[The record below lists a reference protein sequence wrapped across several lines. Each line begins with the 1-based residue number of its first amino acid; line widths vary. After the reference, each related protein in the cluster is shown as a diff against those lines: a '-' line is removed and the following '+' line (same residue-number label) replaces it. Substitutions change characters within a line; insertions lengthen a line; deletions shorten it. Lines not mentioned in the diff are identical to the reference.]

1 MSQRAMTDLYQSNRT
16 EAEKYLKK
24 VQASL
29 DALIDPK
36 ILAPFDKKKP
46 QTFYLEFK
54 KIITPWV
61 EQETARQK
69 KELERSDNSHLLLLK
84 RTALVD
90 AVVIASYRMAL
101 ELFSHNCKSRLK
113 ENDVPVTIVARG
125 GYGREEMYFSSDVD
139 LQMVLRSEAPEAE
152 KEMGRQVIHYF
163 EYLFV
168 YQNIFP
174 TSSSAGFSEIDAED
188 QALNEILLPSF
199 HSLLEHRYVA
209 GNPVVYNELKSSI
222 KTASLIHKEEILKE
236 CFKHKTYFEIQNTVF
251 QQEPN
256 IKEELRRL
264 YWATSLVRI
273 RESFEQI
280 NQFELLSELHTAKK
294 LSTLAFKNLRNALN
308 FLSRMRM
315 FLHCLQQGSQKDV
328 MRFEVRDKMAES
340 MGFKKKINEFFQEYF
355 FNAVLPMK
363 RNCRNLFWESVT
375 FATDKKVKKL
385 SENFAL
391 NSENQIV
398 FAEGH
403 EGFEWNTPIEI
414 FHLFVL
420 VARKNYFISYPVIRS
435 IEDNINRLT
444 PIFRGG
450 EEPGK
455 AEEYFRSMIRSTY
468 FAKAIRYLHEF
479 GLLES
484 FFIPEFKNLSG
495 LLQDIY
501 VHMFPTDIHILA
513 ALDALNNI
521 ETDPEADPFLVELYH
536 SLRDKTTM
544 KMAVLLHDIGKG
556 LKAEGENEELVGARE
571 VPRIL
576 SSLGYGKSKRMISDI
591 AFLVERHL
599 MMYDLML
606 LDPDEDE
613 TFDMVWDLVNKDV
626 ERLKM
631 LILLTYSDRA
641 GTKMTMSKSQ
651 IDQLKYFFQNTL
663 HHKKQESVSIPIKK
677 EFFQLIRLPRDMK
690 SQMQIYSEFR
700 KSTEEFAS
708 ELFFKAEQLSELVVC
723 CKDQPSLL
731 YKIATV
737 LAFNHVSIMEANIH
751 TLEDN
756 VFDVFKIGDP
766 AGNPIEFSNFFY
778 LQKQVNADL
787 RQVFVS
793 GVPLATLYKGRSL
806 TTEIEMEKFKDI
818 KLKVSIIGRAVK
830 VETHDIM
837 GTIMM
842 ETKVFSELGLE
853 IQRAVLHSNY
863 GSSSNV
869 FYLRPED
876 VHQIIKQEATF
887 KKQLEKALTPLI
899 RSEPVFPGHSAEVA

>member
-1 MSQRAMTDLYQSNRT
+1 MTDLYQSNRT
-16 EAEKYLKK
+16 QAEKYFRQI
-24 VQASL
+24 QASL
-29 DALIDPK
+29 DLITQPEALP
-36 ILAPFDKKKP
+36 PFDENKPQAFYLDFKKK
-46 QTFYLEFK
+46 
-54 KIITPWV
+54 IAPWV
-61 EQETARQK
+61 EQETARQQ

-90 AVVIASYRMAL
+90 AVMIASYRTAL
-101 ELFSHNCKSRLK
+101 KLFNRNREVALK
-113 ENDVPVTIVARG
+113 ENDVPVVIVARG

-139 LQMVLRSEAPEAE
+139 IQMVLRSEASETE
-152 KEMGRQVIHYF
+152 KEIGRRVIHYF

-168 YQNIFP
+168 HQNIFP
-174 TSSSAGFSEIDAED
+174 TSSSSGFSEIDAED
-188 QALNEILLPSF
+188 QALNEVLLPSF
-199 HSLLEHRYVA
+199 HSLLEHRFVA
-209 GNPVVYNELKSSI
+209 GNSAVYNEFKSSI

-256 IKEELRRL
+256 LKEELRRL

-280 NQFELLSELHTAKK
+280 NQFELLSELHAKQK
-294 LSTLAFKNLRNALN
+294 LSAPAFKNMQNALN

-315 FLHCLQQGSQKDV
+315 FLHCLQKGSQKDV

-340 MGFKKKINEFFQEYF
+340 MGFKKKVNEFFQEYF

-363 RNCRNLFWESVT
+363 RNCRNLFWETVT
-375 FATDKKVKKL
+375 FATDDKVKKL
-385 SENFAL
+385 SENFFL
-391 NSENQIV
+391 NSENQII

-403 EGFEWNTPIEI
+403 EDFQWNSPIEI

-435 IEDNINRLT
+435 IEANISRLT
-444 PIFRGG
+444 PIFQSG

-455 AEEYFRSMIRSTY
+455 AEEYFRSMMRSKY
-468 FAKAIRYLHEF
+468 FAKALRYLHEF

-484 FFIPEFKNLSG
+484 FFIPEFKNLAG

-513 ALDALNNI
+513 ALDALNMI
-521 ETDPEADPFLVELYH
+521 ETDPEADPFLVQLYN
-536 SLRDKTTM
+536 SLKDKTTM

-556 LKAEGENEELVGARE
+556 IKSEGENEELVGARE

-576 SSLGYGKSKRMISDI
+576 SALGYEKNKRMISDI

-613 TFDMVWDLVNKDV
+613 TFDMVWDLVHKDV
-626 ERLKM
+626 ERFKM
-631 LILLTYSDRA
+631 LILLTYADRA
-641 GTKMTMSKSQ
+641 GTKMKMSKSQ
-651 IDQLKYFFQNTL
+651 IDQLKYFYQNTL
-663 HHKKQESVSIPIKK
+663 HHKKQGDVSIPVKK
-677 EFFQLIRLPRDMK
+677 EFFKMIRLPRDMQ
-690 SQMQIYSEFR
+690 SQLQIYSEFR
-700 KSTEEFAS
+700 KSREQFAA
-708 ELFFKAEQLSELVVC
+708 EMFFKAEQLSELVVC

-737 LAFNHVSIMEANIH
+737 LAFNHLSIMEANIH

-756 VFDVFKIGDP
+756 VFDVFKIGDI

-778 LQKQVNADL
+778 LQKQVNEDL
-787 RQVFVS
+787 RQIFVG
-793 GVPLATLYKGRSL
+793 GVPLSTLYKGRTL

-818 KLKVSIIGRAVK
+818 KLKVAIIGRAVK
-830 VETHDIM
+830 VETHDIL

-842 ETKVFSELGLE
+842 ETKVFSDLNME

-863 GSSSNV
+863 GTSSNV

-876 VHQIIKQEATF
+876 VHQIIKQEAKF

>member
-1 MSQRAMTDLYQSNRT
+1 MTDLYQSNRT
-16 EAEKYLKK
+16 QAEKYFRQI
-24 VQASL
+24 QASL
-29 DALIDPK
+29 DLITQPEALP
-36 ILAPFDKKKP
+36 PFDQGKP
-46 QTFYLEFK
+46 QAFYNEFRK
-54 KIITPWV
+54 KITPWI
-61 EQETARQK
+61 EQETKRQH

-90 AVVIASYRMAL
+90 AVVIASYRTAL
-101 ELFSHNCKSRLK
+101 ALLNRKWEPPLK
-113 ENDVPVTIVARG
+113 ENDISVAIVARG

-139 LQMVLRSEAPEAE
+139 LQMVLRSDASEGE
-152 KEMGRQVIHYF
+152 KEIGHQIIHYF

-168 YQNIFP
+168 FQNIFP
-174 TSSSAGFSEIDAED
+174 TSSSAGFSEIDTED
-188 QALNEILLPSF
+188 PTFDERLRTSF
-199 HSLLEHRYVA
+199 HSLLEHRFVT
-209 GNPVVYNELKSSI
+209 GNPVVYNEFKSSI
-222 KTASLIHKEEILKE
+222 KTASLIQKEQILKE
-236 CFKHKTYFEIQNTVF
+236 CFQHKTYFEIQNTVF

-273 RESFEQI
+273 RESFEKI
-280 NQFELLSELHTAKK
+280 NQFELLSELHDAKK
-294 LSTLAFKNLRNALN
+294 LSTPAFKNMQSALN
-308 FLSRMRM
+308 FLSRMRL
-315 FLHCLQQGSQKDV
+315 FLHCLQKGSQKDV

-340 MGFKKKINEFFQEYF
+340 MGFKKKVNEFFQEYF

-363 RNCRNLFWESVT
+363 RNCRNLFWETVT
-375 FATDKKVKKL
+375 FATDDKVKKL
-385 SENFAL
+385 SENFFL
-391 NSENQIV
+391 NSENQII

-403 EGFEWNTPIEI
+403 EDFEWNSPIEI

-435 IEDNINRLT
+435 IEANISRLT
-444 PIFRGG
+444 PIFQNG

-455 AEEYFRSMIRSTY
+455 AEEYFRSMMRSKY
-468 FAKAIRYLHEF
+468 FAKAVRYLHEF
-479 GLLES
+479 GLLDS
-484 FFIPEFKNLSG
+484 FFIPEFKNLAG

-513 ALDALNNI
+513 ALDALNLI
-521 ETDPEADPFLVELYH
+521 ETDPEADPFLVQLYN
-536 SLRDKTTM
+536 SLKDKTTM

-556 LKAEGENEELVGARE
+556 IKSEGENEELVGARE

-576 SSLGYGKSKRMISDI
+576 SALGYEKNKRMISDI

-613 TFDMVWDLVNKDV
+613 TFDMVWDLVHKDV
-626 ERLKM
+626 ERFKM
-631 LILLTYSDRA
+631 LILLTYADRA
-641 GTKMTMSKSQ
+641 GTKMKMSKSQ
-651 IDQLKYFFQNTL
+651 IDQLKYFYQNTL
-663 HHKKQESVSIPIKK
+663 HHKKQGDVSIPVKK
-677 EFFQLIRLPRDMK
+677 EFFKMIRLPRDMQ
-690 SQMQIYSEFR
+690 SQLQIYSEFR
-700 KSTEEFAS
+700 KSREQFAS
-708 ELFFKAEQLSELVVC
+708 EMFFKAEQLSELVVC
-723 CKDQPSLL
+723 CKDRPSLL

-737 LAFNHVSIMEANIH
+737 LAFNHLSIMEANIH

-756 VFDVFKIGDP
+756 VFDVFKIGDI

-778 LQKQVNADL
+778 LQKQVNEDL
-787 RQVFVS
+787 RQIFVS
-793 GVPLATLYKGRSL
+793 GVPLSTLYKGRTL

-818 KLKVSIIGRAVK
+818 KLKVAIIGRAVK
-830 VETHDIM
+830 VETHDIL

-842 ETKVFSELGLE
+842 ETKVFSDLNME

-863 GSSSNV
+863 GTSSNV

-876 VHQIIKQEATF
+876 VHQIIKQEAKF

>member
-1 MSQRAMTDLYQSNRT
+1 MTDLYQSNRT
-16 EAEKYLKK
+16 QAEKYFQKL
-24 VQASL
+24 QASL
-29 DALIDPK
+29 NTLV
-36 ILAPFDKKKP
+36 APGTLPSFDSRKP

-54 KIITPWV
+54 KTIAPWV
-61 EQETARQK
+61 EKETRLQQ
-69 KELERSDNSHLLLLK
+69 KELEHSDNSHLLLLK

-90 AVVIASYRMAL
+90 AVVTASYRMAL
-101 ELFSHNCKSRLK
+101 ELFNRNRKTPLK
-113 ENDVPVTIVARG
+113 ENDVPVAIVARG

-152 KEMGRQVIHYF
+152 KNNGRKVIHYF
-163 EYLFV
+163 EYLFIF
-168 YQNIFP
+168 QNIFP
-174 TSSSAGFSEIDAED
+174 TSSSAGFSEIDTED
-188 QALNEILLPSF
+188 LTFDERLRTSF

-209 GNPVVYNELKSSI
+209 GNPVVYNEFKSSI
-222 KTASLIHKEEILKE
+222 KTASLIQKEEILKE
-236 CFKHKTYFEIQNTVF
+236 CYQHKTYFEIQNTVF

-264 YWATSLVRI
+264 YWATSLIRI
-273 RESFEQI
+273 RESFEKT
-280 NQFELLSELHTAKK
+280 NQFELLSELYAAGK
-294 LSTLAFKNLRNALN
+294 LSTPAFKNMQNALN

-315 FLHCLQQGSQKDV
+315 FLHCLQKGSQKDV
-328 MRFEVRDKMAES
+328 MRFEVRDKIAES
-340 MGFKKKINEFFQEYF
+340 MGFKKRVNEFFQEYF

-375 FATDKKVKKL
+375 FATDTKVKKL
-385 SENFAL
+385 SENFFL
-391 NSENQIV
+391 NSENQII

-403 EGFEWNTPIEI
+403 EDFQWNSPIEI

-420 VARKNYFISYPVIRS
+420 VTRKNYFISYPVIRS
-435 IEDNINRLT
+435 IEANISRLT
-444 PIFRGG
+444 PIFQSG

-455 AEEYFRSMIRSTY
+455 AEEYFRSMIRGKY

-479 GLLES
+479 GLLDS

-521 ETDPEADPFLVELYH
+521 ETDPESDPFLVELYH

-556 LKAEGENEELVGARE
+556 IKSEGENEELVGARE

-576 SSLGYGKSKRMISDI
+576 SALGYEKNKRMISDV

-613 TFDMVWDLVNKDV
+613 TFDMVWDLVHKDV
-626 ERLKM
+626 ERFKM
-631 LILLTYSDRA
+631 LILLTYADRA

-651 IDQLKYFFQNTL
+651 IDQLKYFYQNTL
-663 HHKKQESVSIPIKK
+663 HHKKQESVSIPIQK
-677 EFFQLIRLPRDMK
+677 EFFKMISLPRDMK

-700 KSTEEFAS
+700 KSPEQFAS
-708 ELFFKAEQLSELVVC
+708 EIFFKAEQLSELVVC

-737 LAFNHVSIMEANIH
+737 LAFNHLSIMEANIH
-751 TLEDN
+751 TLDDN
-756 VFDVFKIGDP
+756 VFDVFKIGDI
-766 AGNPIEFSNFFY
+766 AGNPIEFSNLFY
-778 LQKQVNADL
+778 LQKQINKDL
-787 RQVFVS
+787 RQVFVG
-793 GVPLATLYKGRSL
+793 GVPLSTLYKGRSL

-818 KLKVSIIGRAVK
+818 KLKVAIIGRAVK

-842 ETKVFSELGLE
+842 ETKVFSELNME

-863 GSSSNV
+863 GTSSNV

-876 VHQIIKQEATF
+876 VHQIIKQETKF
-887 KKQLEKALTPLI
+887 KNQLEKALMPLI
-899 RSEPVFPGHSAEVA
+899 RSEPVFPGHSEEVA

>member
-1 MSQRAMTDLYQSNRT
+1 MTDLYQSNRT
-16 EAEKYLKK
+16 QAGKYFRQI
-24 VQASL
+24 QASL
-29 DALIDPK
+29 EPLIQSET
-36 ILAPFDKKKP
+36 LTPFDENKP
-46 QTFYLEFK
+46 QAFYLDFK
-54 KIITPWV
+54 KRITPWV
-61 EQETARQK
+61 EKETARQK
-69 KELERSDNSHLLLLK
+69 KELARSDNSHLLLLK
-84 RTALVD
+84 RSALVD
-90 AVVIASYRMAL
+90 AVMTASYRTAL
-101 ELFSHNCKSRLK
+101 DLFNRKREHPLK
-113 ENDVPVTIVARG
+113 ENDVPVVIIARG

-139 LQMVLRSEAPEAE
+139 LQMILRSEASKTE
-152 KEMGRQVIHYF
+152 KEIGRRVIHYF

-168 YQNIFP
+168 HQSIFP
-174 TSSSAGFSEIDAED
+174 TSSSSGFSEIDTEEQTFD
-188 QALNEILLPSF
+188 EIILTSF
-199 HSLLEHRYVA
+199 HSLLEHRFVA
-209 GNPVVYNELKSSI
+209 GNPVVYNEFKSSI
-222 KTASLIHKEEILKE
+222 KTASLIHKEKILKE

-273 RESFEQI
+273 RESYEQI

-294 LSTLAFKNLRNALN
+294 LSTTAFKNMQNALN
-308 FLSRMRM
+308 FLSRMRL
-315 FLHCLQQGSQKDV
+315 FLHCLQKGSQKDV

-340 MGFKKKINEFFQEYF
+340 MGFKNKVNEFFQEYF

-363 RNCRNLFWESVT
+363 RNCRNLFWETVT
-375 FATDKKVKKL
+375 FAADDKVKKL
-385 SENFAL
+385 SENFFL
-391 NSENQIV
+391 NSENQII

-403 EGFEWNTPIEI
+403 ETFQWSSPIEI

-435 IEDNINRLT
+435 IEANISRLT
-444 PIFRGG
+444 PLFQS
-450 EEPGK
+450 EEDPGK
-455 AEEYFRSMIRSTY
+455 AEEYFRSMIRSKY
-468 FAKAIRYLHEF
+468 YAKAIRYLHEF

-484 FFIPEFKNLSG
+484 FFIPEFKNLTG

-501 VHMFPTDIHILA
+501 VHMFPTDIHIMA

-521 ETDPEADPFLVELYH
+521 ETDPETDPFLVELYH
-536 SLRDKTTM
+536 SLKDKTTM

-556 LKAEGENEELVGARE
+556 LKSEGENEELVGARE

-576 SSLGYGKSKRMISDI
+576 SALGYEKNKRMISDI

-613 TFDMVWDLVNKDV
+613 TFDMVWDLVHKDV
-626 ERLKM
+626 DRLKM
-631 LILLTYSDRA
+631 LLLLTYADRA
-641 GTKMTMSKSQ
+641 GTKMKMSKSQ
-651 IDQLKYFFQNTL
+651 IDQLKYFYQNTL
-663 HHKKQESVSIPIKK
+663 HHKKQADVSIPVKK
-677 EFFQLIRLPRDMK
+677 EFFQMIRLPRDMK
-690 SQMQIYSEFR
+690 SQLQIYSEFR
-700 KSTEEFAS
+700 KSREQFAS

-723 CKDQPSLL
+723 CKDQPGLL

-737 LAFNHVSIMEANIH
+737 LAFNQISIMEANIH

-756 VFDVFKIGDP
+756 VFDVFKIGDI

-778 LQKQVNADL
+778 LQKQINDDL
-787 RQVFVS
+787 HQVFVG
-793 GVPLATLYKGRSL
+793 GVPLSTLYKGRSL
-806 TTEIEMEKFKDI
+806 TTEIEMERFKDI
-818 KLKVSIIGRAVK
+818 KLKISIIGRAVK
-830 VETHDIM
+830 VESHDIL

-842 ETKVFSELGLE
+842 ETKVFSELNME

-863 GSSSNV
+863 GTSSNV

-876 VHQIIKQEATF
+876 VHQIIKQETQF

>member
-1 MSQRAMTDLYQSNRT
+1 MTDLYQSNRT
-16 EAEKYLKK
+16 QAGKYFQTA
-24 VQASL
+24 QASL
-29 DALIDPK
+29 DLLINPDTLP
-36 ILAPFDKKKP
+36 PFDPSKP
-46 QTFYLEFK
+46 QAFYLEFK
-54 KIITPWV
+54 KKITPWI
-61 EQETARQK
+61 QKETERHK

-84 RTALVD
+84 QTALVD
-90 AVVIASYRMAL
+90 SVVTASFRTAL
-101 ELFSHNCKSRLK
+101 ELFNHNRDTPLQ
-113 ENDVPVTIVARG
+113 ENDIPVAIVARG

-139 LQMVLRSEAPEAE
+139 LQMVLRSEASETE
-152 KEMGRQVIHYF
+152 KEAGRQVIHYF

-168 YQNIFP
+168 YQNIFH

-188 QALNEILLPSF
+188 QALNEVLLPSF
-199 HSLLEHRYVA
+199 HSLLEHRFVA
-209 GNPVVYNELKSSI
+209 GNPVVYSELKSSI

-273 RESFEQI
+273 RGSFEQA

-294 LSTLAFKNLRNALN
+294 LSTPAFKNMQNALN
-308 FLSRMRM
+308 FLSRVRM
-315 FLHCLQQGSQKDV
+315 LLHCFQQGSQPDV
-328 MRFEVRDKMAES
+328 LRFEVRDKIAEA
-340 MGFKKKINEFFQEYF
+340 MGFKNKVNEFFREYF

-375 FATDKKVKKL
+375 FAAEGKVKKL
-385 SENFAL
+385 SENFVL
-391 NSENQIV
+391 NSENQII
-398 FAEGH
+398 FAKGH
-403 EGFEWNTPIEI
+403 ENHQWDSPIEA

-420 VARKNYFISYPVIRS
+420 VARKNYFLSYPVIRS
-435 IEDNINRLT
+435 IEANVSLLT
-444 PIFRGG
+444 PIFQSK

-455 AEEYFRSMIRSTY
+455 AEEYFRSIIRSKY
-468 FAKAIRYLHEF
+468 FSKAIRYLHEF

-501 VHMFPTDIHILA
+501 VHLFPTDIHILA

-521 ETDPEADPFLVELYH
+521 EIDPEMDPFLVELYH
-536 SLRDKTTM
+536 SLKDKTTM
-544 KMAVLLHDIGKG
+544 RMAVLLHDIGKG
-556 LKAEGENEELVGARE
+556 LKSEGENEELVGARE

-576 SSLGYGKSKRMISDI
+576 SSLGYGKNKRMISDI

-613 TFDMVWDLVNKDV
+613 TFDMVWDLVHKDV
-626 ERLKM
+626 DRLKM
-631 LILLTYSDRA
+631 LILLTYADRA
-641 GTKMTMSKSQ
+641 GTKMKMSQSQ
-651 IDQLKYFFQNTL
+651 IDQLKYFYQNTL
-663 HHKKQESVSIPIKK
+663 HYKKQEDVSIPVKN
-677 EFFQLIRLPRDMK
+677 EFFKMIRLPRDMK

-700 KSTEEFAS
+700 KSRKQFAS
-708 ELFFKAEQLSELVVC
+708 ELLFKAEQFSELVVC
-723 CKDQPSLL
+723 SKDQPGLL

-737 LAFNHVSIMEANIH
+737 LAFNHLSIMEANIH

-756 VFDVFKIGDP
+756 VFDVFKVGDI

-778 LQKQVNADL
+778 TQNQIKEDL
-787 RQVFVS
+787 NQIFVG
-793 GVPLATLYKGRSL
+793 GVPLSTLYKGRSL
-806 TTEIEMEKFKDI
+806 TTEIEMERFKDI

-830 VETHDIM
+830 VETHDIL

-842 ETKVFSELGLE
+842 ETRVFSELNME

-863 GSSSNV
+863 GTSSNV
-869 FYLRPED
+869 FYMRPED
-876 VHQIIKQEATF
+876 VHQIIKQEAKF
-887 KKQLEKALTPLI
+887 KKQLEKALMPLI

>member
-1 MSQRAMTDLYQSNRT
+1 MTDLYQSNRT
-16 EAEKYLKK
+16 QAEKYSQKI
-24 VQASL
+24 QSSL
-29 DALIDPK
+29 DPLIQPE
-36 ILAPFDKKKP
+36 PFPSFNDDKS

-54 KIITPWV
+54 KKIAPWV

-101 ELFSHNCKSRLK
+101 VLFNRGRETPLK
-113 ENDVPVTIVARG
+113 ENDVPVTIIARG

-139 LQMVLRSEAPEAE
+139 LQMVLRSEASEAE
-152 KEMGRQVIHYF
+152 KEIGRQVIHYF

-168 YQNIFP
+168 HQNIFP
-174 TSSSAGFSEIDAED
+174 TSSSAGFSEIATED
-188 QALNEILLPSF
+188 PTLDEGLLASF
-199 HSLLEHRYVA
+199 HSLLEHRFVA
-209 GNPVVYNELKSSI
+209 GNPVVYSEFKSSV
-222 KTASLIHKEEILKE
+222 KTASLIYKEQILKE

-280 NQFELLSELHTAKK
+280 NQFELLSELHAKQK
-294 LSTLAFKNLRNALN
+294 LSAPAFKNMQNALN

-315 FLHCLQQGSQKDV
+315 FLHCLQKGSQKDV

-340 MGFKKKINEFFQEYF
+340 MGFKKKVNEFFKEYF

-363 RNCRNLFWESVT
+363 RNCRNLFWETVT
-375 FATDKKVKKL
+375 FATDEKVKKL
-385 SENFAL
+385 SENFVL
-391 NSENQIV
+391 NSENQII
-398 FAEGH
+398 FAQGRED
-403 EGFEWNTPIEI
+403 FQWNSPIEI

-420 VARKNYFISYPVIRS
+420 VSRKNYFISYPVIRS
-435 IEDNINRLT
+435 IEANISRLT
-444 PIFRGG
+444 PIFQSR

-455 AEEYFRSMIRSTY
+455 AEEYFRSMIRSKY
-468 FAKAIRYLHEF
+468 FAKAMRYLHEF
-479 GLLES
+479 GLLDS
-484 FFIPEFKNLSG
+484 FFIPEFKNLTG

-513 ALDALNNI
+513 ALDALNKF

-556 LKAEGENEELVGARE
+556 IKSEGENEELVGARE

-576 SSLGYGKSKRMISDI
+576 SALGYEKNKRMISDI

-613 TFDMVWDLVNKDV
+613 TFDMVWDLVHKDV
-626 ERLKM
+626 ERFKM
-631 LILLTYSDRA
+631 LILLTYADRA
-641 GTKMTMSKSQ
+641 GTKMKMSKSQ
-651 IDQLKYFFQNTL
+651 IAQLKYFYQNTL
-663 HHKKQESVSIPIKK
+663 HHKKQEGVSVPIKR
-677 EFFQLIRLPRDMK
+677 EFFKMIRLPRDMK
-690 SQMQIYSEFR
+690 SQLQIYSEFR
-700 KSTEEFAS
+700 KSREQFAS
-708 ELFFKAEQLSELVVC
+708 ELFFKTEQSSELVVC
-723 CKDQPSLL
+723 CKDQPGLL

-737 LAFNHVSIMEANIH
+737 LAFNHLSIMEANIH
-751 TLEDN
+751 TLDDN
-756 VFDVFKIGDP
+756 VFDVFKIGDI

-778 LQKQVNADL
+778 LQKQINEDL
-787 RQVFVS
+787 NQIFIS
-793 GVPLATLYKGRSL
+793 GVPLSTLYKGRSL
-806 TTEIEMEKFKDI
+806 TTEIQMEKFKDI
-818 KLKVSIIGRAVK
+818 KLKVAIIGRAVK
-830 VETHDIM
+830 VETHDIL

-842 ETKVFSELGLE
+842 ETKVFSELNME

-876 VHQIIKQEATF
+876 VHQIIKKEGKF
-887 KKQLEKALTPLI
+887 KKQLEKALMPLI

>member
-1 MSQRAMTDLYQSNRT
+1 MTDLYQSNRT
-16 EAEKYLKK
+16 QAEKYLCQI
-24 VQASL
+24 QASL
-29 DALIDPK
+29 DPLIQPENFLSFND
-36 ILAPFDKKKP
+36 DKL
-46 QTFYLEFK
+46 QIFYLEFK
-54 KIITPWV
+54 KRIAPWV

-90 AVVIASYRMAL
+90 AVVSASYRTAL
-101 ELFSHNCKSRLK
+101 ELFNRNRESRLK
-113 ENDVPVTIVARG
+113 ENDVPVTIIARG
-125 GYGREEMYFSSDVD
+125 GYGREEMYFNSDVD
-139 LQMVLRSEAPEAE
+139 LQMVLRSQGSETK
-152 KEMGRQVIHYF
+152 KEIGRQVIHYF

-168 YQNIFP
+168 FQNIFP
-174 TSSSAGFSEIDAED
+174 TSSSSGFSEIDTED
-188 QALNEILLPSF
+188 QTFDEIVLSSF
-199 HSLLEHRYVA
+199 HSLLEHRLVA
-209 GNPVVYNELKSSI
+209 GNPLVYSEFKSSI
-222 KTASLIHKEEILKE
+222 KTASLIHKEPVLKE

-273 RESFEQI
+273 RESFEKI
-280 NQFELLSELHTAKK
+280 NQFELLSELHDKKK
-294 LSTLAFKNLRNALN
+294 LSTPAFKNMQNALN
-308 FLSRMRM
+308 FLSRIRM
-315 FLHCLQQGSQKDV
+315 FLHCLQKGSQKDV
-328 MRFEVRDKMAES
+328 MRFEVRDKIAEA
-340 MGFKKKINEFFQEYF
+340 MGFKNKVNEFFNEYF

-363 RNCRNLFWESVT
+363 RNCRNLFWETVT
-375 FATDKKVKKL
+375 FATDEKVKKL
-385 SENFAL
+385 SENFVL
-391 NSENQIV
+391 NSENQII

-403 EGFEWNTPIEI
+403 EDFQWSSPIEI

-435 IEDNINRLT
+435 IEANIGRLT
-444 PIFRGG
+444 PIFQSRV
-450 EEPGK
+450 EPGK
-455 AEEYFRSMIRSTY
+455 AEEYFRSMVRSKY
-468 FAKAIRYLHEF
+468 FSKAIRYLHEF
-479 GLLES
+479 GLLDS

-513 ALDALNNI
+513 ALDALNNV
-521 ETDPEADPFLVELYH
+521 ELDPEADPFLVELYH

-556 LKAEGENEELVGARE
+556 LKTEGENEELVGARE

-576 SSLGYGKSKRMISDI
+576 DSLGYGNNKRMISDI

-613 TFDMVWDLVNKDV
+613 TFDMVWDLVHKDV
-626 ERLKM
+626 DRLKM
-631 LILLTYSDRA
+631 LILLTYADRA
-641 GTKMTMSKSQ
+641 GTKMKMSKSQ
-651 IDQLKYFFQNTL
+651 IDQLKYFYQNTL
-663 HHKKQESVSIPIKK
+663 HHKKQEDVSIPIKR
-677 EFFQLIRLPRDMK
+677 EFFKMIRLPREMK
-690 SQMQIYSEFR
+690 SQLQIYSEFR
-700 KSTEEFAS
+700 KSQDQFAS
-708 ELFFKAEQLSELVVC
+708 ESFFKAEQFSELVVC

-737 LAFNHVSIMEANIH
+737 LAFNHISIMEANIH
-751 TLEDN
+751 TLDDN
-756 VFDVFKIGDP
+756 VFDVFKIGDI

-778 LQKQVNADL
+778 LQKQINDDL
-787 RQVFVS
+787 RQIFV
-793 GVPLATLYKGRSL
+793 GDVPLSTLYKGRSL
-806 TTEIEMEKFKDI
+806 TTEIEMERFKEI
-818 KLKVSIIGRAVK
+818 KLKVAIIGRAVK
-830 VETHDIM
+830 VETHDIL

-842 ETKVFSELGLE
+842 ETKVFSQLNME

-863 GSSSNV
+863 GTSSNV

-876 VHQIIKQEATF
+876 VHQIIKQDTKF
-887 KKQLEKALTPLI
+887 KKQLEKALMPLI

>member
-1 MSQRAMTDLYQSNRT
+1 MTDLYQSNRT
-16 EAEKYLKK
+16 QAEKYFQK

-29 DALIDPK
+29 DPLIQPEALPSFDGDKLQALYLGFKNK
-36 ILAPFDKKKP
+36 IV
-46 QTFYLEFK
+46 
-54 KIITPWV
+54 PWI
-61 EQETARQK
+61 EQETKHQY

-90 AVVIASYRMAL
+90 AVVIASYRTAL
-101 ELFSHNCKSRLK
+101 KLFNRDRESPLK
-113 ENDVPVTIVARG
+113 ENEVPVTIVARG

-139 LQMVLRSEAPEAE
+139 IQMVLRSEASEAE
-152 KEMGRQVIHYF
+152 KEIGRQVIHYF

-174 TSSSAGFSEIDAED
+174 TASSAGFSEINTDDPTFEKD
-188 QALNEILLPSF
+188 LRMSF
-199 HSLLEHRYVA
+199 HSLLEHRFVV
-209 GNPVVYNELKSSI
+209 GNPVVYNEFKSSV
-222 KTASLIHKEEILKE
+222 KTASLIHREQILKE
-236 CFKHKTYFEIQNTVF
+236 CFQHKTYFEIQNTVF

-273 RESFEQI
+273 RESYEKI
-280 NQFELLSELHTAKK
+280 NQFELLSELHDKQK
-294 LSTLAFKNLRNALN
+294 LSAPAFKNMQNALN

-315 FLHCLQQGSQKDV
+315 LLHCLQKGSQHDV
-328 MRFEVRDKMAES
+328 LRFEVRDKIAEA
-340 MGFKKKINEFFQEYF
+340 MGFKNKIAEFFREYF

-363 RNCRNLFWESVT
+363 RNCRNLFWETVT
-375 FATDKKVKKL
+375 FATGHRVKKL
-385 SENFAL
+385 SENFFL

-403 EGFEWNTPIEI
+403 ENFQWSTPIEM

-420 VARKNYFISYPVIRS
+420 VARTNYFLSYPVIRS
-435 IEDNINRLT
+435 IEANVSQLT
-444 PIFRGG
+444 PIFQSRS
-450 EEPGK
+450 EPGK
-455 AEEYFRSMIRSTY
+455 AEEYFRSMIRSKY

-484 FFIPEFKNLSG
+484 FFIPEFKNLTG

-513 ALDALNNI
+513 SLDEFNRF

-536 SLRDKTTM
+536 SLKDKTTM

-556 LKAEGENEELVGARE
+556 IKSEGENEELVGARE

-576 SSLGYGKSKRMISDI
+576 SSLGYGKKKRMISDI

-613 TFDMVWDLVNKDV
+613 TFDMVWDLVHKDA
-626 ERLKM
+626 ERFKM
-631 LILLTYSDRA
+631 LILLTYADRA
-641 GTKMTMSKSQ
+641 GTKMKMSKSQ
-651 IDQLKYFFQNTL
+651 VDQLKYFYQNTL
-663 HHKKQESVSIPIKK
+663 HHKKQEIVPIPVQR
-677 EFFQLIRLPRDMK
+677 EFFKMIRLPRDMK
-690 SQMQIYSEFR
+690 SQLQIYSEFR
-700 KSTEEFAS
+700 KSQEQFAS
-708 ELFFKAEQLSELVVC
+708 EMFFKTEQLSELVVC
-723 CKDQPSLL
+723 CKDRPSLL
-731 YKIATV
+731 YQIATV
-737 LAFNHVSIMEANIH
+737 LAFNHLSIMEANIH

-756 VFDVFKIGDP
+756 VFDVFKIGDI

-778 LQKQVNADL
+778 LQKQINDDL
-787 RQVFVS
+787 RQIFVE
-793 GVPLATLYKGRSL
+793 GLPLATLYKGRSL
-806 TTEIEMEKFKDI
+806 TTEVEMEKFKDI
-818 KLKVSIIGRAVK
+818 KLKVAIIGRAVK
-830 VETHDIM
+830 VETHDIL

-842 ETKVFSELGLE
+842 ETKVFSELNME

-863 GSSSNV
+863 GTSSNV

-876 VHQIIKQEATF
+876 VHQIIKQETKF
-887 KKQLEKALTPLI
+887 KKQLEKALMPLL

>member
-1 MSQRAMTDLYQSNRT
+1 MTDLYQSNRT
-16 EAEKYLKK
+16 QAEKYRRQI
-24 VQASL
+24 QATL
-29 DALIDPK
+29 DPLIQPEALP
-36 ILAPFDKKKP
+36 AFDQSKP
-46 QTFYLEFK
+46 QAFYNEFREK
-54 KIITPWV
+54 ITPWI
-61 EQETARQK
+61 EQETKRQH

-90 AVVIASYRMAL
+90 AVVVASYRTAL
-101 ELFSHNCKSRLK
+101 ALLNRKWDPPLK
-113 ENDVPVTIVARG
+113 ENDISVAIVARG

-139 LQMVLRSEAPEAE
+139 LQMVLRSDASEGE
-152 KEMGRQVIHYF
+152 KEVGHQIIHYF

-168 YQNIFP
+168 FQNIFP
-174 TSSSAGFSEIDAED
+174 TSSSAGFSEIDTED
-188 QALNEILLPSF
+188 PTFDERLRTSF
-199 HSLLEHRYVA
+199 HSLLEHRFVA
-209 GNPVVYNELKSSI
+209 GNPVVYNEFKSSI
-222 KTASLIHKEEILKE
+222 KTASLIQKEQILKE
-236 CFKHKTYFEIQNTVF
+236 CFQHKTYFEIQNTVF

-280 NQFELLSELHTAKK
+280 NQFELLSELHAKEK
-294 LSTLAFKNLRNALN
+294 LSTPAFKNMQNALN
-308 FLSRMRM
+308 FLSRIRLL
-315 FLHCLQQGSQKDV
+315 LHCLQQGSQKDV
-328 MRFEVRDKMAES
+328 MRFEVRDKIAES
-340 MGFKKKINEFFQEYF
+340 MGFKKKVNEFFQEYF

-375 FATDKKVKKL
+375 FATDAPVKKL
-385 SENFAL
+385 SENFYL
-391 NSENQIV
+391 NSENQII
-398 FAEGH
+398 FAKGH
-403 EGFEWNTPIEI
+403 ENFQWNSPIEI

-420 VARKNYFISYPVIRS
+420 VSRKNYFLSYPVIRS
-435 IEDNINRLT
+435 IEANISRLT
-444 PIFRGG
+444 PIFQNG

-455 AEEYFRSMIRSTY
+455 AEEYFRSMIRSKY
-468 FAKAIRYLHEF
+468 FAKALRYLHEF

-501 VHMFPTDIHILA
+501 VHLFPTDIHILA

-536 SLRDKTTM
+536 SLKDKPTM

-556 LKAEGENEELVGARE
+556 IKSEGENEELVGARE

-576 SSLGYGKSKRMISDI
+576 SALGYEKNKRMISDI

-613 TFDMVWDLVNKDV
+613 TFDMVWDLVHKDV

-631 LILLTYSDRA
+631 LILLTYADRA
-641 GTKMTMSKSQ
+641 GTKMKMSKSQ
-651 IDQLKYFFQNTL
+651 IDQLKYFYQNTL
-663 HHKKQESVSIPIKK
+663 HHKKQEDVSGPVKK
-677 EFFQLIRLPRDMK
+677 EFFSMIRLPRDMK

-700 KSTEEFAS
+700 KSREQFAS
-708 ELFFKAEQLSELVVC
+708 ELFFKAEHLSELVVC
-723 CKDQPSLL
+723 CKDQPALL
-731 YKIATV
+731 YQIATV
-737 LAFNHVSIMEANIH
+737 LAFNQISIMEANIH

-756 VFDVFKIGDP
+756 VFDVFKVGDIT
-766 AGNPIEFSNFFY
+766 GNPIEFSNFFY
-778 LQKQVNADL
+778 LQKQINADL
-787 RQVFVS
+787 RQIFVDHI
-793 GVPLATLYKGRSL
+793 PLETLYKGRSL

-830 VETHDIM
+830 VETHDIL

-842 ETKVFSELGLE
+842 ETRVFSELNME

-863 GSSSNV
+863 GTSSNV

-876 VHQIIKQEATF
+876 VHQIIKQEAKF
-887 KKQLEKALTPLI
+887 KKQLEKALMPLI
-899 RSEPVFPGHSAEVA
+899 RSEPVFPGKSAEVA

>member
-1 MSQRAMTDLYQSNRT
+1 MTDLYQSNRT
-16 EAEKYLKK
+16 QAEKYSQKI
-24 VQASL
+24 QSSL
-29 DALIDPK
+29 DPLIQPE
-36 ILAPFDKKKP
+36 PFPSFNDDKS

-54 KIITPWV
+54 KKIAPWV

-101 ELFSHNCKSRLK
+101 VLFNRGRETPLK
-113 ENDVPVTIVARG
+113 ENDVPVTIIARG

-139 LQMVLRSEAPEAE
+139 LQMVLRSEASEAE
-152 KEMGRQVIHYF
+152 KEIGRQVIHYF

-168 YQNIFP
+168 HQNIFP
-174 TSSSAGFSEIDAED
+174 TSSSAEFSEIATED
-188 QALNEILLPSF
+188 PTLDEGLLASF
-199 HSLLEHRYVA
+199 HSLLEHRFVA
-209 GNPVVYNELKSSI
+209 GNPVVYSEFKSSV
-222 KTASLIHKEEILKE
+222 KTASLIYKEQILKE

-280 NQFELLSELHTAKK
+280 NQFELLSELHAKQK
-294 LSTLAFKNLRNALN
+294 LSAPAFKNMQNALN

-315 FLHCLQQGSQKDV
+315 FLHCLQKGSQKDV

-340 MGFKKKINEFFQEYF
+340 MGFKKKVNEFFKEYF

-363 RNCRNLFWESVT
+363 RNCRNLFWETVT
-375 FATDKKVKKL
+375 FATDEKVKKL
-385 SENFAL
+385 SENFVL
-391 NSENQIV
+391 NSENQII

-403 EGFEWNTPIEI
+403 EDFQWNSPIEI

-420 VARKNYFISYPVIRS
+420 VSRKNYFISYPVIRS
-435 IEDNINRLT
+435 IEANISRLT
-444 PIFRGG
+444 PLFQSGP
-450 EEPGK
+450 EPGK
-455 AEEYFRSMIRSTY
+455 AEEYFRSMIRSKY
-468 FAKAIRYLHEF
+468 FAKAVRYLHEF
-479 GLLES
+479 GLLDS
-484 FFIPEFKNLSG
+484 FFIPEFKNLAG

-556 LKAEGENEELVGARE
+556 IKSVGENEELVGARE

-576 SSLGYGKSKRMISDI
+576 SALGYEKNKRMISDI

-613 TFDMVWDLVNKDV
+613 TFDMVWDLVHKDV
-626 ERLKM
+626 ERFKM
-631 LILLTYSDRA
+631 LILLTYADRA
-641 GTKMTMSKSQ
+641 GTKMKMSKSQ
-651 IDQLKYFFQNTL
+651 IAQLKYFYQNTL
-663 HHKKQESVSIPIKK
+663 HHKKQEGVSVPIKR
-677 EFFQLIRLPRDMK
+677 EFFKMIRLPRDMK
-690 SQMQIYSEFR
+690 SQLQIYSEFR
-700 KSTEEFAS
+700 KSREQFAS
-708 ELFFKAEQLSELVVC
+708 ELFFKTEQSSELVVC
-723 CKDQPSLL
+723 CKDQPGLL

-737 LAFNHVSIMEANIH
+737 LAFNHLSIMEANIH
-751 TLEDN
+751 TLDDN
-756 VFDVFKIGDP
+756 VFDVFKIGDI

-778 LQKQVNADL
+778 LQKQINEDL
-787 RQVFVS
+787 NQIFIS
-793 GVPLATLYKGRSL
+793 GVPLSTLYKGRSL
-806 TTEIEMEKFKDI
+806 TTEIQMEKFKDI
-818 KLKVSIIGRAVK
+818 KLKVAIIGRAVK
-830 VETHDIM
+830 VETHDIL

-842 ETKVFSELGLE
+842 ETKVFSELNME

-876 VHQIIKQEATF
+876 VHQIIKKEGKF
-887 KKQLEKALTPLI
+887 KKQLEKALMPLI

>member
-1 MSQRAMTDLYQSNRT
+1 MTDLYQSNRT
-16 EAEKYLKK
+16 QAEKYFRQI
-24 VQASL
+24 QASL
-29 DALIDPK
+29 DLITQPEALP
-36 ILAPFDKKKP
+36 PFDENKPQAFYLDFKKK
-46 QTFYLEFK
+46 
-54 KIITPWV
+54 IAPWV
-61 EQETARQK
+61 EQETARQQ

-90 AVVIASYRMAL
+90 AVMIASYRTAL
-101 ELFSHNCKSRLK
+101 KLFNRNREVALK
-113 ENDVPVTIVARG
+113 ENDVPVVIVARG

-139 LQMVLRSEAPEAE
+139 IQMVLRSEASETE
-152 KEMGRQVIHYF
+152 KEIGRRVIHYF

-168 YQNIFP
+168 HQNIFP
-174 TSSSAGFSEIDAED
+174 TSSSSGFSEIDAED
-188 QALNEILLPSF
+188 QALNEVLLPSF
-199 HSLLEHRYVA
+199 HSLLEHRFVA
-209 GNPVVYNELKSSI
+209 GNSAVYNEFKSSI

-256 IKEELRRL
+256 LKEELRRL

-280 NQFELLSELHTAKK
+280 NQFELLSELHAKQK
-294 LSTLAFKNLRNALN
+294 LSAPAFKNMQNALN

-315 FLHCLQQGSQKDV
+315 FLHCLQKGSQKDV

-340 MGFKKKINEFFQEYF
+340 MGFKKKVNEFFQEYF

-363 RNCRNLFWESVT
+363 RNCRNLFWETVT
-375 FATDKKVKKL
+375 FATDDKVKKL
-385 SENFAL
+385 SENFFL
-391 NSENQIV
+391 NSENQII

-403 EGFEWNTPIEI
+403 EDFQWNSPIEI

-435 IEDNINRLT
+435 IEANISRLT
-444 PIFRGG
+444 PIFQSG

-455 AEEYFRSMIRSTY
+455 AEEYFRSMMRSKY
-468 FAKAIRYLHEF
+468 FAKALRYLHEF

-484 FFIPEFKNLSG
+484 FFIPEFKNLAG

-513 ALDALNNI
+513 ALDALNLI
-521 ETDPEADPFLVELYH
+521 ETDPEADPFLVQLYN
-536 SLRDKTTM
+536 SLKDKTTM

-556 LKAEGENEELVGARE
+556 IKSEGENEELVGARE

-576 SSLGYGKSKRMISDI
+576 SALGYEKNKRMISDI

-613 TFDMVWDLVNKDV
+613 TFDMVWDLVHKDV
-626 ERLKM
+626 ERFKM
-631 LILLTYSDRA
+631 LILLTYADRA
-641 GTKMTMSKSQ
+641 GTKMKMSKSQ
-651 IDQLKYFFQNTL
+651 IDQLKYFYQNTL
-663 HHKKQESVSIPIKK
+663 HHKKQGDVSIPVKK
-677 EFFQLIRLPRDMK
+677 EFFKMIRLPRDMQ
-690 SQMQIYSEFR
+690 SQLQIYSEFR
-700 KSTEEFAS
+700 KSREQFAA
-708 ELFFKAEQLSELVVC
+708 EMFFKAEQLSELVVC

-737 LAFNHVSIMEANIH
+737 LAFNHLSIMEANIH

-756 VFDVFKIGDP
+756 VFDVFKIGDI

-778 LQKQVNADL
+778 LQKQVNEDL
-787 RQVFVS
+787 RQIFVG
-793 GVPLATLYKGRSL
+793 GVPLSTLYKGRTL

-818 KLKVSIIGRAVK
+818 KLKVAIIGRAVK
-830 VETHDIM
+830 VETHDIL

-842 ETKVFSELGLE
+842 ETKVFSDLNME

-863 GSSSNV
+863 GTSSNV

-876 VHQIIKQEATF
+876 VHQIIKQEAKF

>member
-1 MSQRAMTDLYQSNRT
+1 MTDLYQSNRT
-16 EAEKYLKK
+16 QAEKYSQKIRE
-24 VQASL
+24 SL
-29 DALIDPK
+29 DALTPLDSFP
-36 ILAPFDKKKP
+36 PFDPRKP
-46 QTFYLEFK
+46 QAFYLEFK
-54 KIITPWV
+54 QKITPWI
-61 EQETARQK
+61 ERETERQK
-69 KELERSDNSHLLLLK
+69 KELENSDNSHLLLLK

-90 AVVIASYRMAL
+90 AVVIASYRTAL
-101 ELFSHNCKSRLK
+101 ELFNRGRKTTPLK
-113 ENDVPVTIVARG
+113 ENDVPVAIVARG

-139 LQMVLRSEAPEAE
+139 LQMVLRSEASEPA
-152 KEMGRQVIHYF
+152 KKTGRQIIHYF

-168 YQNIFP
+168 YQNMFP
-174 TSSSAGFSEIDAED
+174 TASSSGFSEIDPED
-188 QALNEILLPSF
+188 QAFDENLRTSF
-199 HSLLEHRYVA
+199 HSLLEHRFVA
-209 GNPVVYNELKSSI
+209 GNRVVYNEFKSSV
-222 KTASLIHKEEILKE
+222 KTASLIQNEEILKE
-236 CFKHKTYFEIQNTVF
+236 CFQHKTYFEIQNTVF

-273 RESFEQI
+273 RESFDKI
-280 NQFELLSELHTAKK
+280 NQFELLSELHAKQK
-294 LSTLAFKNLRNALN
+294 LSAPAFKNMQNALN

-315 FLHCLQQGSQKDV
+315 FLHCLQKGSQRDV
-328 MRFEVRDKMAES
+328 LRFEVRDKIAEA
-340 MGFKKKINEFFQEYF
+340 MGFKNKVNEFFREYF
-355 FNAVLPMK
+355 FEAVLPMK

-375 FATDKKVKKL
+375 FASDQKVRKL
-385 SENFAL
+385 SENFVL

-398 FAEGH
+398 FAQGH
-403 EGFEWNTPIEI
+403 ENFHWQTPIEM

-435 IEDNINRLT
+435 IEAHVDQLT
-444 PIFRGG
+444 PLFQDQS
-450 EEPGK
+450 EPGK
-455 AEEYFRSMIRSTY
+455 AQEYFRSMIRSKY

-479 GLLES
+479 GLLDS

-513 ALDALNNI
+513 ALDALNII
-521 ETDPEADPFLVELYH
+521 ETDPETDSFLVQLYH
-536 SLRDKTTM
+536 SLKDKTTM

-556 LKAEGENEELVGARE
+556 IKTEGENEELAGARE

-576 SSLGYGKSKRMISDI
+576 NALGYGKNKRMISDI

-631 LILLTYSDRA
+631 LILLTYADRA
-641 GTKMTMSKSQ
+641 GTKMKMSKSQ
-651 IDQLKYFFQNTL
+651 IDQLKYFYQNTL
-663 HHKKQESVSIPIKK
+663 HHKKQGDVSIPIKK
-677 EFFQLIRLPRDMK
+677 EFFQMIRLPRDMK
-690 SQMQIYSEFR
+690 SQLQIYSEFR
-700 KSTEEFAS
+700 KSQDQFAS
-708 ELFFKAEQLSELVVC
+708 EVFFKAEQYSELVVC
-723 CKDQPSLL
+723 CKDQPGLL

-737 LAFNHVSIMEANIH
+737 LAFNHISIMEANIH

-756 VFDVFKIGDP
+756 VFDVFKIGDLG
-766 AGNPIEFSNFFY
+766 GNPIDFSNFFFI
-778 LQKQVNADL
+778 QNQIKNDL
-787 RQVFVS
+787 REIFVNS
-793 GVPLATLYKGRSL
+793 MPLATLYKGRSL
-806 TTEIEMEKFKDI
+806 TTEVEMEKFKDI

-830 VETHDIM
+830 VETHDIL

-842 ETKVFSELGLE
+842 ETRVFSELNME

-863 GSSSNV
+863 GTSSNV

-876 VHQIIKQEATF
+876 VHQIIKQEGAF
-887 KKQLEKALTPLI
+887 KMRLQKALTPLI
-899 RSEPVFPGHSAEVA
+899 RSEPVFPGHSVEVA

>member
-1 MSQRAMTDLYQSNRT
+1 MTDLYQSNRT
-16 EAEKYLKK
+16 QAEKYLRQI
-24 VQASL
+24 QATL
-29 DALIDPK
+29 DPLIK
-36 ILAPFDKKKP
+36 FETFAPFDDDTL

-54 KIITPWV
+54 KKITPWI

-90 AVVIASYRMAL
+90 TVVTASYRMAL
-101 ELFSHNCKSRLK
+101 VLFNRNRETPLK
-113 ENDVPVTIVARG
+113 ENDVPVAIVARG
-125 GYGREEMYFSSDVD
+125 GYGREEMYFNSDVD
-139 LQMVLRSEAPEAE
+139 IQMVLRSEASETD
-152 KEMGRQVIHYF
+152 KEIGRQVIHYF

-168 YQNIFP
+168 YQNIFL
-174 TSSSAGFSEIDAED
+174 TCSSAGFSEIDTED
-188 QALNEILLPSF
+188 PTIDEGFLTSF
-199 HSLLEHRYVA
+199 HSLLEHRFVV
-209 GNPVVYNELKSSI
+209 GNPVVYSELKSSV
-222 KTASLIHKEEILKE
+222 KTASLIHKEQVLKE

-273 RESFEQI
+273 RESFEKI
-280 NQFELLSELHTAKK
+280 NQFELLSELHAKQK
-294 LSTLAFKNLRNALN
+294 LSAPAFKNMQNALN
-308 FLSRMRM
+308 FLSRIRM
-315 FLHCLQQGSQKDV
+315 LLHCLQKGSQKDV
-328 MRFEVRDKMAES
+328 MRFEVRDKIAES
-340 MGFKKKINEFFQEYF
+340 MGFKKKVNEFFREYF

-363 RNCRNLFWESVT
+363 RNCRNLFWETVT
-375 FATDKKVKKL
+375 FATDDKVKKL
-385 SENFAL
+385 SENFVL
-391 NSENQIV
+391 NSENQII

-403 EGFEWNTPIEI
+403 EDFQWNSPIEI

-435 IEDNINRLT
+435 IEANISQLT
-444 PIFRGG
+444 PIFQSR

-455 AEEYFRSMIRSTY
+455 AEEYFRSMIRSKY
-468 FAKAIRYLHEF
+468 FAKAVRYLHEF

-484 FFIPEFKNLSG
+484 FFIPEFKNLTG

-513 ALDALNNI
+513 ALDELNKF
-521 ETDPEADPFLVELYH
+521 ETDPEADPFLVQLYL
-536 SLRDKTTM
+536 SLKDKTTM

-556 LKAEGENEELVGARE
+556 IKSEGENEELVGARE

-576 SSLGYGKSKRMISDI
+576 STLGYGKNKRMISDI

-613 TFDMVWDLVNKDV
+613 TFDMVWDLVHKDV
-626 ERLKM
+626 ERFKM
-631 LILLTYSDRA
+631 LILLTYADRA
-641 GTKMTMSKSQ
+641 GTKMKMSQSQ
-651 IDQLKYFFQNTL
+651 IAQLKYFYQNTL
-663 HHKKQESVSIPIKK
+663 HHKKQEDVSIPVQR
-677 EFFQLIRLPRDMK
+677 EFFKMIRLPRDMK
-690 SQMQIYSEFR
+690 SQLQIYSEFR
-700 KSTEEFAS
+700 KSQEQFAS
-708 ELFFKAEQLSELVVC
+708 EIFFKAEQLSELVVC
-723 CKDQPSLL
+723 CKDQPGLL

-737 LAFNHVSIMEANIH
+737 LAFNHLSIMEANIH
-751 TLEDN
+751 TLDDN
-756 VFDVFKIGDP
+756 VFDVFKISDIV
-766 AGNPIEFSNFFY
+766 GNPIDFSNFFY
-778 LQKQVNADL
+778 LQKQINDDL

-793 GVPLATLYKGRSL
+793 GLPLSTLYKGRSL

-830 VETHDIM
+830 VETHDIL

-842 ETKVFSELGLE
+842 ETKVFSELNME

-863 GSSSNV
+863 GSSSNI

-876 VHQIIKQEATF
+876 VHQIIKQETKF
-887 KKQLEKALTPLI
+887 KKQLEKALMPLI